1 MISAKS
7 GGGIENIFGSRNAI
21 LVSSVPFTVRPTGSA
36 PLSHSYFHSS
46 SVRRHSG
53 SSECVFYSLKPV
65 SVAMAVRMGQGSGQ
79 RFMSHLKVKVFWNVD
94 IPARD
99 GSVHSSWTSSC
110 PLVECFPRQSW
121 KYTFPS
127 SKRNLFFFL
136 SLSFFSLSLFFFWN
150 LFFFFFLQTCV
161 KEGAAVFRSSFHLRK
176 CLDRGWYERRGLAV
190 YWRISL
196 ACRWSWLWLLGPRN
210 PQERFLC
217 LCEEG
222 LLQES
227 WLFSCRW
234 SLSHSQIWSLV
245 SPSASPRPWAV
256 FEDSDSE
263 TIYSLILSRST
274 QRQIRQDSCS
284 ETYLPIETNRPVNT
298 GPSKAFRSIRAA
310 SRAQSG
316 AEGWCQTEA
325 EKQQV
330 VLGDCMWL
338 CIMQCGLKEY
348 S

>member
-1 MISAKS
+1 MISAKL

-46 SVRRHSG
+46 SVHRHSG

-136 SLSFFSLSLFFFWN
+136 SLSFFSLSLFFFEI
-150 LFFFFFLQTCV
+150 FFFFFT
-161 KEGAAVFRSSFHLRK
+161 
-176 CLDRGWYERRGLAV
+176 
-190 YWRISL
+190 
-196 ACRWSWLWLLGPRN
+196 
-210 PQERFLC
+210 
-217 LCEEG
+217 
-222 LLQES
+222 
-227 WLFSCRW
+227 
-234 SLSHSQIWSLV
+234 
-245 SPSASPRPWAV
+245 
-256 FEDSDSE
+256 
-263 TIYSLILSRST
+263 
-274 QRQIRQDSCS
+274 
-284 ETYLPIETNRPVNT
+284 
-298 GPSKAFRSIRAA
+298 
-310 SRAQSG
+310 
-316 AEGWCQTEA
+316 
-325 EKQQV
+325 
-330 VLGDCMWL
+330 
-338 CIMQCGLKEY
+338 
-348 S
+348 